1 MPRVNIDIA
10 TALVGFGGALVGAG
24 ASMGSTWVTL
34 KRQATEARGIRWL
47 ELGRSASDTALSELL
62 KLHDLL
68 EATTPSPGM
77 PQEQPWEE
85 RARRHL
91 RDAELAL
98 LRIPGDEVYERV
110 MPSLRL
116 AREYR
121 HAGPREFHY
130 IRQMRWMVED
140 MVSALSAY
148 VREAELP
155 PPHAHVAE
163 AEATVA
169 RHKEAERRR
178 YEAYLQE
185 DFEDRDFAPDDAP
198 L

>member
-1 MPRVNIDIA
+1 MDIDIA

-24 ASMGSTWVTL
+24 ASMGSTWLTL
-34 KRQATEARGIRWL
+34 KRQATEARRIRWL

-85 RARRHL
+85 QSKRHL
-91 RDAELAL
+91 RVAELAL

-163 AEATVA
+163 AATTVT
-169 RHKEAERRR
+169 RNKEAESRR
-178 YEAYLQE
+178 YEAYLRE
-185 DFEDRDFAPDDAP
+185 DFEDRDPDFAPDDAP